1 MICRKVEHF
10 ITAFRPRVKL
20 LTVMIITLLCL
31 IVEVVAQGGD
41 DWLMPGHDPR
51 NSYRTG
57 RAGLIR
63 SQPSLLWR
71 LSMPGVIGT
80 LIIADLNRDGYPEWG
95 IVDKQGVNIYQG
107 EQLLYTL
114 ASPFSDAQM
123 ADLAVLYDKDGNKR
137 ILCVWQRLVEDEKC
151 GCSSVDAYLS
161 LFSAEGTLLWSTSHA
176 GTGIVWTFLYA
187 ENPLILIAPWG
198 TNELIALDMDGNTQW
213 TTLREK
219 GLIQL
224 AVGNLVT
231 GPELEVL
238 ITKTTGD
245 LQIVGSDGSLL
256 RNWYE
261 PLQPVLTAI
270 GNPLPDYLMEG
281 IMVLNPFGRLD
292 PSSRVKVVGEG
303 KEWASHIQEGFSPQT
318 LALGDLNK
326 DGVDE
331 ILVGGAVAEQGLI
344 LAISANED
352 RILWSASVEEAIV
365 TMTLGDIDGTGY
377 PEILIGTSKRLY
389 AIDREGALLWTLAV
403 EDGVRSMALGDV
415 DGDGFLD
422 ILVASKETVA
432 LFGK

>member
-1 MICRKVEHF
+1 MVCSKAEHF

-31 IVEVVAQGGD
+31 IVGVVAQGGD

-95 IVDKQGVNIYQG
+95 IVDNQGVNIYQG

-114 ASPFSDAQM
+114 ASPVSDAQM

-137 ILCVWQRLVEDEKC
+137 ILCVWQRLSEDEKC

-161 LFSAEGTLLWSTSHA
+161 LFSAEGTLLWNTSHA
-176 GTGIVWTFLYA
+176 GGIVWTFLYA
-187 ENPLILIAPWG
+187 ENPLILIAPWR
-198 TNELIALDMDGNTQW
+198 TNELIALDMDGNTRW

-219 GLIQL
+219 GLVQL
-224 AVGNLVT
+224 AVGNLLT
-231 GPELEVL
+231 GPELEIL
-238 ITKTTGD
+238 ITNTTGA
-245 LQIVGSDGSLL
+245 LQIVDSEGSLL
-256 RNWYE
+256 RSEYE
-261 PLQPVLTAI
+261 PLRPVLTAI
-270 GNPLPDYLMEG
+270 GNPLLDYLMEG
-281 IMVLNPFGRLD
+281 IVVLNPFGRLA
-292 PSSRVKVVGEG
+292 PSSRVRVVGEG
-303 KEWASHIQEGFSPQT
+303 KKWASPMQEGFSPQT

-331 ILVGGAVAEQGLI
+331 ILVGGAVAEQGLV
-344 LAISANED
+344 LAISADED
-352 RILWSASVEEAIV
+352 RILWSASLEEAIA
-365 TMTLGDIDGTGY
+365 TMALGDIDGNGELETVAVTREG
-377 PEILIGTSKRLY
+377 LY
-389 AIDREGALLWTLAV
+389 AIDADGTLLWTLAV
-403 EDGVRSMALGDV
+403 GDGVRSLALGDV

-422 ILVASKETVA
+422 ILVAFEETVS
-432 LFGK
+432 LYGK